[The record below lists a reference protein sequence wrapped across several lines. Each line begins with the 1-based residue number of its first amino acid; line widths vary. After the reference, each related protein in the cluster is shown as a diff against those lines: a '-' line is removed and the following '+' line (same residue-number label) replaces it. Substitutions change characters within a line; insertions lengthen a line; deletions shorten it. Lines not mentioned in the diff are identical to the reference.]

1 MSPLDKLHDR
11 AMEAAFL
18 ADLQR
23 RRGNEEQAAKLFDE
37 ALAFELEAIAAMTT
51 PVEPTWS
58 ILHRSAGWLA
68 LDCNQPRQAEQ
79 LAAKALASEPPPKI
93 AEELRDLLEQI
104 NFQRHLELKGVTLQQ
119 DEIQMS
125 LSGKAVGLGIVNSDE
140 FFNRVNDSSRII
152 HRIIERRKNKPFRER
167 GRLEKDIKEN
177 YQVFVSVPRAASFS
191 VTLKL
196 GHASQLVLPGIMDTA
211 AVVDEFMSLMELV
224 SNSRLA
230 DIQEQISDPA
240 YLRNFLGLTKK
251 IAPDG
256 ERIRQVGFTVLRSGI
271 ERSVEITKPASEIS
285 LGLVEEPSSAETEPV
300 ELQGT
305 LRYAD
310 ATHHKGNRIKIVDA
324 EQKPHM
330 VMVPEGMMN
339 DIVRPMWDLVVTIK
353 GVRIGKSI
361 ELREICE
368 APEDER

>member
-1 MSPLDKLHDR
+1 MSPLDKLHDQ

-18 ADLQR
+18 ADLER
-23 RRGNEEQAAKLFDE
+23 RRGNEEQAAKLFDN
-37 ALAFELEAIAAMTT
+37 ALDLELKAIAEMAT

-68 LDCNQPRQAEQ
+68 LDCNQPRKAEQ
-79 LAAKALASEPPPKI
+79 LAAKALAEGPPPEI

-104 NFQRHLELKGVTLQQ
+104 NFRRHLELKGVTLQQ
-119 DEIQMS
+119 DEIQLS
-125 LSGKAVGLGIVNSDE
+125 LSGQAVGLGIVSSDE
-140 FFNRVNDSSRII
+140 FFNRVNDSSKII
-152 HRIIERRKNKPFRER
+152 HRLIERKRNKPFRER
-167 GRLEKDIKEN
+167 GRLEKDIRDG

-196 GHASQLVLPGIMDTA
+196 GHASQLALPGILDTA
-211 AVVDEFMSLMELV
+211 TIIDEFMNLMELV
-224 SNSRLA
+224 SNSRLS

-256 ERIRQVGFTVLRSGI
+256 ERIRQVGFTVLRSGA

-285 LGLVEEPSSAETEPV
+285 PSLIEEPSSAEAEPV

-324 EQKPHM
+324 EQNTHM

-339 DIVRPMWDLVVTIK
+339 DIVRPMWDLVVAIK
-353 GVRIGKSI
+353 GVRRGKSI
-361 ELREICE
+361 ELREIRE
-368 APEDER
+368 VRDD